1 MNLLFLCTG
10 NSCRSILSEA
20 LFNARAPEGFSA
32 CSAGSQPSG
41 KVHPL
46 SLITL
51 QSLNISTEDLWSK
64 NMQDCEQFNPEVVV
78 TVCSSAAEEPCPL
91 YLGGAIKVHWGLED
105 PSHLDCEEEEKM
117 QAFMQTVE
125 HIQRR
130 FNVFFALDLRNLSKN
145 ELIFELNKIGEI
157 A

>member
-1 MNLLFLCTG
+1 MKFLFLCTG

-20 LFNARAPEGFSA
+20 LFNARNVEGFSV

-41 KVHPL
+41 KVHLL
-46 SLITL
+46 SLKTL
-51 QSLNISTEDLWSK
+51 EKLNISTEGLWSK
-64 NMQDCEQFNPEVVV
+64 NMQDCEQFQPEVVV
-78 TVCSSAAEEPCPL
+78 TVCGSAAQEPCPL
-91 YLGGAIKVHWGLED
+91 YLGNAIKVHWGLED
-105 PSHLDCEEEEKM
+105 PSHLDLPEEEKM

-130 FNVFFALDLRNLSKN
+130 FDVFFALDLNNLSKE
-145 ELIFELNKIGEI
+145 ELISALNKIGEI

>member
-1 MNLLFLCTG
+1 MNLIFLCTG

-51 QSLNISTEDLWSK
+51 QRLNISTEDLWSK

>member
-1 MNLLFLCTG
+1 MNILFLCTG

-20 LFNARAPEGFSA
+20 LFNARAPQGYSA

-46 SLITL
+46 SLKTL
-51 QSLNISTEDLWSK
+51 EKLNVSTEGLWSK
-64 NMQDCEQFNPEVVV
+64 NMQDCEQFQPEVVV
-78 TVCSSAAEEPCPL
+78 TVCSSAAQESCPL
-91 YLGGAIKVHWGLED
+91 YLGDAIKVHWGLED
-105 PSHLDCEEEEKM
+105 PSHLDCAEEERM
-117 QAFMQTVE
+117 QAFMHTVE

-130 FNVFFALDLRNLSKN
+130 FDAFFALNFKHLSKQD
-145 ELIFELNKIGEI
+145 LVIELNKIGEI

>member
-51 QSLNISTEDLWSK
+51 QRLNISTEDLWSK